1 MGGPNSEGDADAKVD
16 TMGKKFGRGNAMATT
31 VMPTPAQLRDLAAL
45 RNMTRKFAIA
55 LLGAAAVGLI
65 GVCIDSPASAGDVKT
80 SPAFRVCKATF
91 ALCTIAACDPI
102 PGKPDQV
109 TCHCTVNDGY
119 SVGSDKVSCANLEG
133 QHSPNLSS
141 RYYPFKSAI
150 KCSEDRPWAF
160 CLDSPCVVDENNPRA
175 AQCTCNLV
183 NTVPKPPVAPWVFVT
198 NAHSPTSCT
207 TGIVSSATVEDV
219 EAVTDFLKTS
229 KSLPP
234 FLPIHWLPDGK

>member
-1 MGGPNSEGDADAKVD
+1 
-16 TMGKKFGRGNAMATT
+16 MATIVT
-31 VMPTPAQLRDLAAL
+31 VTNAQLHALATLRD
-45 RNMTRKFAIA
+45 MTRRFAIG
-55 LLGAAAVGLI
+55 LLGATTSGVFFVGVYSAAF
-65 GVCIDSPASAGDVKT
+65 AGDVKT
-80 SPAFRVCKATF
+80 PPAFRVCKATF

-119 SVGSDKVSCANLEG
+119 SVGSDKVSCADLER
-133 QHSPNLSS
+133 QRSPNLSS

-160 CLDSPCVVDENNPRA
+160 CLDSPCHVDDNNPSA

-183 NTVPKPPVAPWVFVT
+183 NTTPKSPVAPWVFVT
-198 NAHSPTSCT
+198 SAYSTTSCT

-219 EAVTDFLKTS
+219 EAVTNFLKTS

-234 FLPIHWLPDGK
+234 FLPIRWLPDGK